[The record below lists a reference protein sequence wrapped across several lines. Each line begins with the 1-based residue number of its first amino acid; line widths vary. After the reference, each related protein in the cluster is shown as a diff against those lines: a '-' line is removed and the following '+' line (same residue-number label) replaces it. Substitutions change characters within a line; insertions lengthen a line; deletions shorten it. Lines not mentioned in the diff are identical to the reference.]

1 MEKTNETDKSCTVAL
16 IFRICFDYS
25 WEFPLFVFCC
35 PSILC
40 SLQFSKSFSRVV
52 TYRIVPWVTRNW
64 VDMISATACLNIELD
79 YGYGLTDKL
88 PAKELR

>member
-1 MEKTNETDKSCTVAL
+1 MAL
-16 IFRICFDYS
+16 VLRICFYYS

-40 SLQFSKSFSRVV
+40 FLQFSKFFFPGLARVV
-52 TYRIVPWVTRNW
+52 TYGIVPFVTRNW
-64 VDMISATACLNIELD
+64 IDMISAVACLNIELD

-88 PAKELR
+88 PAKVPAKELR